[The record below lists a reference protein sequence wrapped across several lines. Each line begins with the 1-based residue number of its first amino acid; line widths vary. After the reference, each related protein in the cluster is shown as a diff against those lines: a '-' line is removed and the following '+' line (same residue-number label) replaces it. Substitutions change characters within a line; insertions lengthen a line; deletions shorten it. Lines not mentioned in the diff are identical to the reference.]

1 MCLNKQYVI
10 SCFILS
16 CLFVWNNK
24 VALFLLVSTYHLN
37 HDKFEFSSFLHLLF
51 FHSILYIIVK

>member
-51 FHSILYIIVK
+51 FHSIL